1 TGVLRLSNVPS
12 LIVRPE
18 AIVNIQR
25 QLELTIGGSSKGIL
39 YLSGER
45 SAQEG
50 MNPLE
55 SVLSTRAPLTLANAR
70 RLMDVSA
77 LLGWG
82 RLEMSL
88 FDPEHGRLVLT
99 VSNSPLARAYGSSKK
114 PVCHFLTGWIAGLG
128 RNLLEREVLCE
139 ETACAA
145 QGPGRCEGLHGRTV
159 RRPREHGL
167 PHRGHC
173 PHDLVRFAEARSR
186 SERQLHGAEGEVRR
200 VAREEGAGGGGGPRD
215 GDSRRRP
222 LARRRTDPRR
232 PRRPE
237 RPRRRRRRGHRG
249 RSDVGPDARRGPQ
262 GGPGAPRGVHRG
274 PGDA

>member
-1 TGVLRLSNVPS
+1 MPARDRRASTIDLTADLSDLSPQGAREFLAAALEANAKTGVLRLSNVPS

-50 MNPLE
+50 MNPFD
-55 SVLSTRAPLTLANAR
+55 SILSTRAPLTLANAR

-145 QGPGRCEGLHGRTV
+145 QGHGRCEFEL
-159 RRPREHGL
+159 
-167 PHRGHC
+167 
-173 PHDLVRFAEARSR
+173 
-186 SERQLHGAEGEVRR
+186 
-200 VAREEGAGGGGGPRD
+200 
-215 GDSRRRP
+215 RP
-222 LARRRTDPRR
+222 LSPL
-232 PRRPE
+232 
-237 RPRRRRRRGHRG
+237 
-249 RSDVGPDARRGPQ
+249 
-262 GGPGAPRGVHRG
+262 
-274 PGDA
+274 

>member
-1 TGVLRLSNVPS
+1 MPARDRRASTIDLIADLSDLSPQGAREFLAAALEANAKTGVLRLSNVPS

-145 QGPGRCEGLHGRTV
+145 QGHGRCEFEL
-159 RRPREHGL
+159 
-167 PHRGHC
+167 
-173 PHDLVRFAEARSR
+173 
-186 SERQLHGAEGEVRR
+186 
-200 VAREEGAGGGGGPRD
+200 
-215 GDSRRRP
+215 RP
-222 LARRRTDPRR
+222 LSPL
-232 PRRPE
+232 
-237 RPRRRRRRGHRG
+237 
-249 RSDVGPDARRGPQ
+249 
-262 GGPGAPRGVHRG
+262 
-274 PGDA
+274 